1 MTSITAILS
10 RSTSPPLSQRP
21 CPGARTKLVALP
33 NLSVNSLQEFFE
45 AGLRYGWPLPD
56 LVGRRICTRCD
67 AGLMTPCAPALLPA
81 SFQGAYPS

>member
-33 NLSVNSLQEFFE
+33 NLSVNSCRSSSKRVCVTAGRARSRGQE
-45 AGLRYGWPLPD
+45 D
-56 LVGRRICTRCD
+56 LYEV
-67 AGLMTPCAPALLPA
+67 
-81 SFQGAYPS
+81 

>member
-33 NLSVNSLQEFFE
+33 NLSVNSVQEFFE
-45 AGLRYGWPLPD
+45 ARLCYGLAGALSRGQED
-56 LVGRRICTRCD
+56 LHEV
-67 AGLMTPCAPALLPA
+67 
-81 SFQGAYPS
+81 

>member
-33 NLSVNSLQEFFE
+33 NLSVNSC
-45 AGLRYGWPLPD
+45 RSSSKRVCVTGWPCPFSW
-56 LVGRRICTRCD
+56 
-67 AGLMTPCAPALLPA
+67 AGGFVRGVMPG
-81 SFQGAYPS
+81 S